1 MDINAIIAALSAVAT
16 AVAVVA
22 TKFAVPLL
30 QAKHATEKAK
40 LVVTQVEGYTTI
52 IKQAVDA
59 ADQALSDNTEKKA
72 YAVNFA
78 VQMGVP
84 KSAAEVMVEAAVKV
98 LKTAKNV
105 IDQARE
111 VEENIDNALE
121 GGMDDATA
129 EDDTEELSKW
139 TTAAGN
145 LGVTITSDMTLDQ
158 IKTAV
163 KAVA

>member
-1 MDINAIIAALSAVAT
+1 MTITALFSALCAFAT
-16 AVAVVA
+16 AVAAVA

-40 LVVTQVEGYTTI
+40 QVVTQVEGYTAI

-59 ADQALSDNTEKKA
+59 ADQALSDNVEKKA

-84 KSAAEVMVEAAVKV
+84 KATAEVMVEAAVKV
-98 LKTAKNV
+98 LKATKTV
-105 IDQARE
+105 VDKVQE
-111 VEENIDNALE
+111 VEEDIDTALE

-129 EDDTEELSKW
+129 EDDSEELSKW
-139 TTAAGN
+139 TEVAGK